1 MNFQLREPSF
11 NVIIQESIERQ
22 EIMNNKLFFYVY
34 LFLVAFLS
42 INVFKHISQGA
53 PPADYLIYAIIALTF
68 LGLII
73 DDLIQLFYGKSSL
86 IISTFFDIIIY
97 IGILTLSIFAMKYA
111 ENTLDTILYFLFI
124 IISLLMIVVTIVK
137 YRRKNLTTR
146 N

>member
-1 MNFQLREPSF
+1 MKFQLREPSF

-68 LGLII
+68 MGLII
-73 DDLIQLFYGKSSL
+73 DDLIELFYGKSSL
-86 IISTFFDIIIY
+86 LVSTIFNIIIY
-97 IGILTLSIFAMKYA
+97 IAILIVSIFAMKYGA
-111 ENTLDTILYFLFI
+111 NTLDIILYLLFI
-124 IISLLMIVVTIVK
+124 IISILMIVVTIVK
-137 YRRKNLTTR
+137 YRRNNITKS
-146 N
+146 

>member
-1 MNFQLREPSF
+1 MKFQLREPSF

-68 LGLII
+68 MGLII
-73 DDLIQLFYGKSSL
+73 DDLIELFYGKSSL
-86 IISTFFDIIIY
+86 LVSTIFNIIIY
-97 IGILTLSIFAMKYA
+97 IAILIVSIFAMKYEA
-111 ENTLDTILYFLFI
+111 NTLDITLYLLFI
-124 IISLLMIVVTIVK
+124 IISILMIVVTILK
-137 YRRKNLTTR
+137 YRRNNITKL
-146 N
+146 